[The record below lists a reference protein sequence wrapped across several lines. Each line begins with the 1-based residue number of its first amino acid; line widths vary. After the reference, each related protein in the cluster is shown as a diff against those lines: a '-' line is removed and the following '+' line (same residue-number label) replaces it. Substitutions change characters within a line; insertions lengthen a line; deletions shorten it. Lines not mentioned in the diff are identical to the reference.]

1 MKKSCL
7 ENNRG
12 NVIIKII
19 LLILVSILVVFL
31 AYEIVFNDV
40 FGIMGDI
47 DVSKLPISLDEVKNS
62 FSSDN
67 RKTEDVEANMEVVTP
82 IIEESNGQ
90 NTQTTVK
97 INKYYYN
104 QLDEYG
110 KIIYKGLEDN
120 IENMQS
126 GTYKIDFNTQFN
138 DLLNSENG
146 EKKLGVAFQSAWNA
160 FTYDYVDIFYIDVS
174 KLILT
179 TKTTKIG
186 RMATHKVYVSNGDNE
201 TYLSDDVKKISN
213 LQDEIKQL
221 ANKRNIIVAQLNGYS
236 QYDQVKYLHDWLINT
251 LKYDTTYFL
260 DIQ

>member
-146 EKKLGVAFQSAWNA
+146 EKKIRSCISICLEC
-160 FTYDYVDIFYIDVS
+160 FYI
-174 KLILT
+174 
-179 TKTTKIG
+179 
-186 RMATHKVYVSNGDNE
+186 
-201 TYLSDDVKKISN
+201 
-213 LQDEIKQL
+213 
-221 ANKRNIIVAQLNGYS
+221 
-236 QYDQVKYLHDWLINT
+236 
-251 LKYDTTYFL
+251 
-260 DIQ
+260 

>member
-1 MKKSCL
+1 
-7 ENNRG
+7 
-12 NVIIKII
+12 
-19 LLILVSILVVFL
+19 
-31 AYEIVFNDV
+31 
-40 FGIMGDI
+40 MGDI

-67 RKTEDVEANMEVVTP
+67 RKTEDVEGNMEVVTP
-82 IIEESNGQ
+82 IIDEGNGQ

-104 QLDEYG
+104 QLDEYA

-126 GTYKIDFNTQFN
+126 GTYKID
-138 DLLNSENG
+138 LILNLMIFKQRKWR
-146 EKKLGVAFQSAWNA
+146 KKLGVAFQSAWNA

-186 RMATHKVYVSNGDNE
+186 RMATHKVYVSM
-201 TYLSDDVKKISN
+201 VIMKHI
-213 LQDEIKQL
+213 
-221 ANKRNIIVAQLNGYS
+221 
-236 QYDQVKYLHDWLINT
+236 
-251 LKYDTTYFL
+251 
-260 DIQ
+260 